1 MVDKVLSIQPRVGGG
16 GGGLSP
22 EQMVLAR
29 SKEILAQVP
38 DDLEKS
44 RGMKDLFKTNNGLL
58 PSLTTVLVP
67 EVVEITYMSGQT
79 WTATSTNLR

>member
-1 MVDKVLSIQPRVGGG
+1 MNRLPVHVYY
-16 GGGLSP
+16 
-22 EQMVLAR
+22 
-29 SKEILAQVP
+29 
-38 DDLEKS
+38 DDSFNTRFGSGVNTKINS
-44 RGMKDLFKTNNGLL
+44 LFTIVKTIYND

>member
-1 MVDKVLSIQPRVGGG
+1 MLTFIKMLFA
-16 GGGLSP
+16 L
-22 EQMVLAR
+22 LR
-29 SKEILAQVP
+29 SVMNRLPVHVYY
-38 DDLEKS
+38 DDSFNTRFGSGVNTKINA
-44 RGMKDLFKTNNGLL
+44 LFTIVKTIYND

>member
-1 MVDKVLSIQPRVGGG
+1 MVEKVLSIQPRVGGG

-29 SKEILAQVP
+29 SKEILEQVP
-38 DDLEKS
+38 EDLEKS

-58 PSLTTVLVP
+58 PSLTTVL
-67 EVVEITYMSGQT
+67 
-79 WTATSTNLR
+79 L